1 MKGVTRLSVKHM
13 LFDLVFISS
22 FRPDVLDLFY
32 MQVIVAETHQEPQVK
47 ASNGTLNGVK
57 EQLHKGHV
65 KVERGE
71 RTCCALMRKKKKP
84 TTVQIFQSG
93 AEDGST
99 RACGLSSL
107 LQGPGSL
114 TYSSLH
120 ILFHTAC
127 SVATLSLHSTSNN
140 NPCHCIR

>member
-1 MKGVTRLSVKHM
+1 MKGVTRLSVAHM

-65 KVERGE
+65 KTKWKVER
-71 RTCCALMRKKKKP
+71 RL
-84 TTVQIFQSG
+84 VV
-93 AEDGST
+93 
-99 RACGLSSL
+99 L
-107 LQGPGSL
+107 
-114 TYSSLH
+114 
-120 ILFHTAC
+120 
-127 SVATLSLHSTSNN
+127 
-140 NPCHCIR
+140 